1 MFINKYYFVI
11 NFLFALVVII
21 SGFSLQ
27 YVLGYIPCYLC
38 IVERWPYICL
48 LFLSIAGIFYKKTW
62 IVFTISLVMFIS
74 ILLAGYHVGVEQ
86 EWWEEPSYCKKTFI
100 KFSENNV
107 IGDLDKLPILH
118 QSCKESSPRIMNI
131 SLPEMNF
138 LFSMVLFTMSI
149 IYRVKYS
156 SANNIKK

>member
-11 NFLFALVVII
+11 NFLVALFSII
-21 SGFSLQ
+21 SGFFFQ

-38 IVERWPYICL
+38 LVERWPYICL
-48 LFLSIAGIFYKKTW
+48 LFLSITGIFYKKTW

-74 ILLAGYHVGVEQ
+74 ILISGYHVGIEQ
-86 EWWEEPSYCKKTFI
+86 EWLEEPVYCKKTFI

-107 IGDLDKLPILH
+107 TDDLDKLPILN
-118 QSCKESSPRIMNI
+118 QSCKESSPRIMNV
-131 SLPEMNF
+131 SLPAINF
-138 LFSMVLFTMSI
+138 LFSIVLFTMSI
-149 IYRVKYS
+149 IYQVKYS